1 MKRCCFSSNPEEI
14 VTPKEKR
21 CDGNFYVQ
29 EAKSTESVIICI
41 HGTRLPSGEE
51 TTSSADRSD
60 RSVEGGSDRV
70 TCSSSTGYTARAI
83 LTISNDESP
92 YFQSSPLPHP
102 VAVPEACRLAR
113 SPPWD
118 QKQGQA
124 RLDCPCAAPRPP
136 AL

>member
-1 MKRCCFSSNPEEI
+1 MCGKHKDRRWKP
-14 VTPKEKR
+14 TW
-21 CDGNFYVQ
+21 
-29 EAKSTESVIICI
+29 
-41 HGTRLPSGEE
+41 L
-51 TTSSADRSD
+51 SAFERFHVPCL
-60 RSVEGGSDRV
+60 VEMSLGV

>member
-1 MKRCCFSSNPEEI
+1 MPCRDELR
-14 VTPKEKR
+14 VHLRKEKWL
-21 CDGNFYVQ
+21 NNL
-29 EAKSTESVIICI
+29 SIISKTNI
-41 HGTRLPSGEE
+41 IEFN
-51 TTSSADRSD
+51 
-60 RSVEGGSDRV
+60 RV

-124 RLDCPCAAPRPP
+124 QLDCPCAAPRPP

>member
-1 MKRCCFSSNPEEI
+1 M
-14 VTPKEKR
+14 
-21 CDGNFYVQ
+21 
-29 EAKSTESVIICI
+29 EANVWK
-41 HGTRLPSGEE
+41 
-51 TTSSADRSD
+51 TTVSPWLSAFERFHVPCL
-60 RSVEGGSDRV
+60 VEMSLGV

-83 LTISNDESP
+83 LAISNDESP
-92 YFQSSPLPHP
+92 YFLSSPLPHP

-124 RLDCPCAAPRPP
+124 QLDCPCAAPRPP

>member
-1 MKRCCFSSNPEEI
+1 MANQTLVPIRTVSDFYANIKPEECYPFKHTLCNI
-14 VTPKEKR
+14 TLSAFEKHKDR
-21 CDGNFYVQ
+21 RW
-29 EAKSTESVIICI
+29 KPT
-41 HGTRLPSGEE
+41 SG
-51 TTSSADRSD
+51 R
-60 RSVEGGSDRV
+60 RRV

>member
-1 MKRCCFSSNPEEI
+1 MDASIRKTA
-14 VTPKEKR
+14 V
-21 CDGNFYVQ
+21 
-29 EAKSTESVIICI
+29 
-41 HGTRLPSGEE
+41 
-51 TTSSADRSD
+51 
-60 RSVEGGSDRV
+60 RV

-92 YFQSSPLPHP
+92 YFHSSPLPHP

-124 RLDCPCAAPRPP
+124 QLDCPCAAPRPP

>member
-1 MKRCCFSSNPEEI
+1 M
-14 VTPKEKR
+14 
-21 CDGNFYVQ
+21 
-29 EAKSTESVIICI
+29 EANLWKTMVSPW
-41 HGTRLPSGEE
+41 L
-51 TTSSADRSD
+51 SAFERFHVPCL
-60 RSVEGGSDRV
+60 VEMSLG
-70 TCSSSTGYTARAI
+70 
-83 LTISNDESP
+83 
-92 YFQSSPLPHP
+92 SPLPHP

>member
-1 MKRCCFSSNPEEI
+1 MPCRDELR
-14 VTPKEKR
+14 VHLRKEKWL
-21 CDGNFYVQ
+21 NNL
-29 EAKSTESVIICI
+29 SIISKTNIIEFSEFLWHCYSLSI
-41 HGTRLPSGEE
+41 RNN
-51 TTSSADRSD
+51 
-60 RSVEGGSDRV
+60 
-70 TCSSSTGYTARAI
+70 SSTGYTARAI

-124 RLDCPCAAPRPP
+124 QLDCPCAALRPP